1 MNLFRKTYLLLLEAL
16 YFIWLVKNA
25 FIYFFSLT
33 VAFIVIAILWR
44 IPLTLKNIILF
55 LTLNYEPYNVGEMLC
70 LLIMLLI
77 ELSPVMAFVEV
88 RTLSYDD
95 KAKIKAKHMRNHI
108 VVIGCGHLGKRV
120 AEALTDLDLPFILI
134 VLPGDKERNEYV
146 RHLIERD
153 VPVIFGDA
161 TLTSTLTAANIGRAK
176 AIIISINNDY
186 LNPVIADHVRKLNPK
201 AKIIVRIYNDDI
213 ADLLRKSGAADEIL
227 STSKISVLE
236 YIMGCFLDLITEV
249 PHPFVIKVNENS
261 KIVGMTL
268 KELEDVTKIKILYIL
283 RDSQWIVNEKENV
296 KVGDVLFIHGD
307 ISSIKRF
314 LKLFS

>member
-1 MNLFRKTYLLLLEAL
+1 MHLFKRAYLLLLEVL

-25 FIYFFSLT
+25 FIYFLSLT
-33 VAFIVIAILWR
+33 IAFIVIAFLWG
-44 IPLTLKNIILF
+44 IPLTLKNITLF
-55 LTLNYEPYNVGEMLC
+55 LTLNYEPQNAGEALC
-70 LLIMLLI
+70 LLVMLLI
-77 ELSPVMAFVEV
+77 ELSPIMAFVEV

-95 KAKIKAKHMRNHI
+95 KAKIRAQHMRNHI

-120 AEALTDLDLPFILI
+120 TEALTDLDLPFVLI
-134 VLPGDKERNEYV
+134 VLPEDKERNEYV
-146 RHLIERD
+146 RHLLERD

-249 PHPFVIKVNENS
+249 PHPFIIKISENS
-261 KIVGMTL
+261 KIVDLTV
-268 KELEDVTKIKILYIL
+268 KELENNTKIKILCIL
-283 RDSQWIVNEKENV
+283 RNSQWIVNQEEKI
-296 KVGDVLFIHGD
+296 KAGDILFIHGD
-307 ISSIKRF
+307 VKCIKHF